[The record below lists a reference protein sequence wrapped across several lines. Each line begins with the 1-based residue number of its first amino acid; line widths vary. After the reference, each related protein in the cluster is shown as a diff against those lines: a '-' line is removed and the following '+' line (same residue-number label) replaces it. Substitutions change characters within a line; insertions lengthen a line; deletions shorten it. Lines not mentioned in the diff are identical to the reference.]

1 MRKSIPL
8 YASRETKTK
17 ENIAAEMD
25 ISLRTL
31 QRRLAK
37 AGLKIPR
44 GYIPPDVQDTIYEA
58 LGWKGLTQNG
68 TK

>member
-1 MRKSIPL
+1 MMNQSSL
-8 YASRETKTK
+8 TGKTK
-17 ENIAAEMD
+17 EELALLME

-31 QRRLAK
+31 QRRLNK

-44 GYIPPDVQDTIYEA
+44 GRIPPDVQIIIFEK
-58 LGWKGLTQNG
+58 LGWSELARSD